1 MTMESH
7 VQATVTYPN
16 GMVMHDSARMDECVD
31 TLGKARTYRNGTG
44 KKEGFGTWIDNS
56 KGQSYVLQG
65 NSGDRFELIDVEEWV
80 TGSRRLRS
88 RERTR

>member
-31 TLGKARTYRNGTG
+31 SLGNA
-44 KKEGFGTWIDNS
+44 
-56 KGQSYVLQG
+56 
-65 NSGDRFELIDVEEWV
+65 
-80 TGSRRLRS
+80 
-88 RERTR
+88 